1 MVPRSRPGWPR
12 PGWPR
17 HFIVVALCFA
27 AVFIAYLDRANI
39 SVAAIAMKEQ
49 FGWTETQKGLVLSSF
64 FVGYLVLQVASGW
77 LANRYG
83 GRIVLGLAVLWWSL
97 FTLLT
102 PAAALI
108 SLPMLI
114 AARITM
120 GLGEAAVFPA
130 AVNMIAR
137 WVPVAE
143 RTRAMGLLF
152 SGLSF
157 GTLFALP
164 ATGWLVRQ
172 YGWPSAFYVFGAVGL
187 VWGVAWFVGVRGE
200 PDVNL
205 EPETAGSA
213 RPGIPWRALLS
224 TPGVWAITVNHFCH
238 NWSLYLLV
246 AWLPS
251 YFRATYGLSITNAG
265 LYSAAPWLTSFVMA
279 NSAAWVADRMLIRG
293 VPTTLVRKL
302 MQTIGLVGS
311 AACLLL
317 LREAGSANVA
327 LILVCSAA
335 GALAITTSGFAP
347 NGFDLAPRYADVI
360 FGISNTFAT
369 IPGIV
374 GVAVTGWL
382 IDQTGS
388 YAAPFLLAASISVVG
403 ALVFLIF
410 GTGRRVID

>member
-1 MVPRSRPGWPR
+1 MTPPPRPRWPR
-12 PGWPR
+12 R
-17 HFIVVALCFA
+17 FTVVVLCFA

-77 LANRYG
+77 LANQYG

-97 FTLLT
+97 FTILT
-102 PAAALI
+102 PAAAMI

-130 AVNMIAR
+130 AMNMIAR
-137 WVPVAE
+137 WVPVTE
-143 RTRAMGLLF
+143 RSRAVGLLF

-172 YGWPSAFYVFGAVGL
+172 YGWPSAFHLFGAVGL

-200 PDVNL
+200 PEVSQEQSPVGPDRA
-205 EPETAGSA
+205 E
-213 RPGIPWRALLS
+213 GIPWRTILS

-238 NWSLYLLV
+238 NWSLYLFV

-265 LYSAAPWLTSFVMA
+265 LYSAAPWLTSFAMV
-279 NSAAWVADRMLIRG
+279 NSAAWVADRMLLRG

-327 LILVCSAA
+327 LMLVCSAA
-335 GALAITTSGFAP
+335 GLLAITNAGFGP
-347 NGFDLAPRYADVI
+347 NGFDIAPRYADVI

-382 IDQTGS
+382 VDRTGS
-388 YAAPFLLAASISVVG
+388 YAAPFLLTASISVAG

-410 GTGRRVID
+410 ATGRRVID